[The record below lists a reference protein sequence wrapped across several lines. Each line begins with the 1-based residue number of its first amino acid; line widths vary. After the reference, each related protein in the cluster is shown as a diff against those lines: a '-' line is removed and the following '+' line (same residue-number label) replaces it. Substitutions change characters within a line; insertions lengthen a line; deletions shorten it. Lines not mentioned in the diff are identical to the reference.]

1 MHKNKFNKRCVKP
14 LYKNY
19 SILLRKIE
27 EGIGNGETICVQGL
41 GYSILL
47 RCSPC
52 LNVFMESMQSNQM
65 SASVLKK
72 LTS

>member
-1 MHKNKFNKRCVKP
+1 MHKNKFNKRCAKP

-27 EGIGNGETICVQGL
+27 EGINNGETICVQGL

-47 RCSPC
+47 RRSLC

-65 SASVLKK
+65 SVSFF
-72 LTS
+72 